1 MSRDNIYAA
10 QMRDKF
16 AREALMDLPS
26 TATQAERQEAERRA
40 RIAREDHGRAASQ
53 IVATMTRLRTMKVRP

>member
-16 AREALMDLPS
+16 AREALMDLPKDAS
-26 TATQAERQEAERRA
+26 PELRQSLERRA
-40 RIAREDHGRAASQ
+40 ADARRAHALAAANCQRQNKARGIA
-53 IVATMTRLRTMKVRP
+53 

>member
-16 AREALMDLPS
+16 AREALMDCPKDASPEHRASL
-26 TATQAERQEAERRA
+26 ERRA
-40 RIAREDHGRAASQ
+40 VDARQAHALAAANCQRQNKARGIA
-53 IVATMTRLRTMKVRP
+53 